1 MRVPIH
7 FANNVKYQLLKYLA
21 NANTSLPTVVLSHFV
36 GVIHPRALEVFS
48 RHLRELREEDI
59 RIASGIFVE
68 KCYIRFHLHLISLET
83 LGDAS
88 LKTKLAADLLEY
100 TKSLVSTALDKLE
113 SVSPQG
119 DRNVLDLQQ
128 LRLELRTE
136 SSKPLLTLQGI
147 EHGLVKLIQQDL
159 GLELPTEVYL
169 EKRKRGMLEE
179 MQAQLSN
186 TEDPSLMLLLVI
198 IIIYSSNTPSGI
210 LKTTGYV
217 KIYPPHFSFSTPPP
231 PRANFSFPGVPIGT
245 SIIIA

>member
-1 MRVPIH
+1 MRR
-7 FANNVKYQLLKYLA
+7 LK
-21 NANTSLPTVVLSHFV
+21 
-36 GVIHPRALEVFS
+36 
-48 RHLRELREEDI
+48 EEDI
-59 RIASGIFVE
+59 RIASGVFVE
-68 KCYIRFHLHLISLET
+68 KCYIRFHLHFVSLGA

-113 SVSPQG
+113 SALLQG
-119 DRNVLDLQQ
+119 DRNVLDLQP

-147 EHGLVKLIQQDL
+147 ENGLVKLIQQDL

-217 KIYPPHFSFSTPPP
+217 KFTLHTSHLVHPP
-231 PRANFSFPGVPIGT
+231 PRAFISGSTNRY
-245 SIIIA
+245 

>member
-1 MRVPIH
+1 M
-7 FANNVKYQLLKYLA
+7 
-21 NANTSLPTVVLSHFV
+21 
-36 GVIHPRALEVFS
+36 
-48 RHLRELREEDI
+48 RELREGDI
-59 RIASGIFVE
+59 RIASGVFVE
-68 KCYIRFHLHLISLET
+68 KCYIRFHLHLISLGS

-100 TKSLVSTALDKLE
+100 AKSLVSAALDKLE
-113 SVSPQG
+113 SAFLQG
-119 DRNVLDLQQ
+119 GSNVLDLQK

-169 EKRKRGMLEE
+169 EKRKRCILEE

-217 KIYPPHFSFSTPPP
+217 QIYSPHFSFSTPPTP
-231 PRANFSFPGVPIGT
+231 PGAFISGNT
-245 SIIIA
+245 H

>member
-1 MRVPIH
+1 M
-7 FANNVKYQLLKYLA
+7 KYQLLKYLTIA
-21 NANTSLPTVVLSHFV
+21 NSSLPIVVLSHFV
-36 GVIHPRALEVFS
+36 DTIYPRALDVFS
-48 RHLRELREEDI
+48 RHLRGLREEDI
-59 RIASGIFVE
+59 RIAGGVFVE
-68 KCYIRFHLHLISLET
+68 KCYIRFHLHLISLGA

-113 SVSPQG
+113 SALLQC
-119 DRNVLDLQQ
+119 DLDLQP

-147 EHGLVKLIQQDL
+147 ENGLVKLIQQDL

-198 IIIYSSNTPSGI
+198 IIIYSSKTPSGI

-217 KIYPPHFSFSTPPP
+217 EIYSAHF
-231 PRANFSFPGVPIGT
+231 
-245 SIIIA
+245 